1 MQKNVKGFIG
11 LFIGLAAF
19 IVIIIAMVPFTP
31 INGTSINFYGGIN
44 STLALI
50 GAGLG
55 VAAIIFGALSVKD
68 KDKTGPRKAGIIVG
82 IFAVIIGLIFSGI
95 AGLLSSFTDYA
106 NGVPGNALSQL
117 DESQRKEIDKALEQL
132 KTQNPQK

>member
-31 INGTSINFYGGIN
+31 INGTSINFYGRIN

-55 VAAIIFGALSVKD
+55 VVAIIFGALSVKD

-82 IFAVIIGLIFSGI
+82 IFAVIIGLIFSGV
-95 AGLLSSFTDYA
+95 AGLLSVFTDYA
-106 NGVPGNALSQL
+106 NGVPGNAISQL
-117 DESQRKEIDKALEQL
+117 DESQRKDIDKALEQL

>member
-31 INGTSINFYGGIN
+31 INGTSINFYGRIN

-55 VAAIIFGALSVKD
+55 VVAIIFGALSVKD